1 MGRSE
6 APLKSDS
13 QEGIPGRTNRKL
25 PTGHPSKIAAFEQKE
40 TMGGQKAE
48 RFRGVEYKYNRQGT
62 ALSV

>member
-6 APLKSDS
+6 APLTSDS

-25 PTGHPSKIAAFEQKE
+25 PSGYPSKIAFEQE
-40 TMGGQKAE
+40 TLGGQKAE